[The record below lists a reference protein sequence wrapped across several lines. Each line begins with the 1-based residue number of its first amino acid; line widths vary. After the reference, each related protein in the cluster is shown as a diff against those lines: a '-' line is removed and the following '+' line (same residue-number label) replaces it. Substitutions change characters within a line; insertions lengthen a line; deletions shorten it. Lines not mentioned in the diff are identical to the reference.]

1 MNFMTPGE
9 TPGADPLDLASIRGT
24 LTRLEDTIIFLLI
37 ERASFAYN
45 PRIYDPQGFADL
57 GLDRSWINWL
67 LRETETVHAKIRR
80 YDSPDEHPFTAR
92 DQLPSA
98 ILPPLEYPPLL
109 YDPTDIN
116 VNERIMDFYVGQIVP
131 SITRVVTEKL
141 GKVDDDGNYGSAAT
155 RDLDALQAMSRRIH
169 YGMFVSE
176 SKFRSAPADFVPHI
190 LNPNPSALLA
200 LITKPE
206 VEAALLRRLDKK
218 ARWYGAELGPE
229 GDPVAEREPKV
240 QPEEVVRLYE
250 EYIIPLTK
258 DVEVEYLLHRLD
270 GLSQAEIDDLVQ
282 NGTASKALSKQPPVK
297 AKTARQS

>member
-1 MNFMTPGE
+1 
-9 TPGADPLDLASIRGT
+9 
-24 LTRLEDTIIFLLI
+24 
-37 ERASFAYN
+37 
-45 PRIYDPQGFADL
+45 
-57 GLDRSWINWL
+57 
-67 LRETETVHAKIRR
+67 
-80 YDSPDEHPFTAR
+80 
-92 DQLPSA
+92 
-98 ILPPLEYPPLL
+98 
-109 YDPTDIN
+109 
-116 VNERIMDFYVGQIVP
+116 
-131 SITRVVTEKL
+131 
-141 GKVDDDGNYGSAAT
+141 
-155 RDLDALQAMSRRIH
+155 
-169 YGMFVSE
+169 MFVSE

-258 DVEVEYLLHRLD
+258 DVEVGGDDLERGAADARVSCWRWVSWPGLLTHHPGEQVEYLLHRLD